1 MASTSYI
8 PSELFYLSSQFD
20 INMMLGAQI
29 RKILREQNVQ
39 VPSTAAKKE
48 LVRLFKHEVIARK
61 DEILATV
68 AAPAATAAAANAAP
82 NVMTRAAAAA
92 RQKQKSADQKKK
104 QKTKKH
110 EARETR
116 GKGKKVAR
124 KASPAEFST
133 ASDSSSSDTSD
144 TSDASSSSMQISDNP
159 SEVGAGSKQ
168 QQVGIDGSGAAA
180 SRRPHPFSSAAAAVK
195 SPPAGTSI
203 ELSTNAWALDDRTR
217 SLNTW
222 VTADLGGEMQALHES
237 FSGLQIKVNN

>member
-1 MASTSYI
+1 M
-8 PSELFYLSSQFD
+8 
-20 INMMLGAQI
+20 
-29 RKILREQNVQ
+29 
-39 VPSTAAKKE
+39 
-48 LVRLFKHEVIARK
+48 IARK

-116 GKGKKVAR
+116 GKGKKIAR

-133 ASDSSSSDTSD
+133 ASDSSSNTSD
-144 TSDASSSSMQISDNP
+144 TFDASSSSMQFSDNP

-168 QQVGIDGSGAAA
+168 QQVGIDGTRAAV

-195 SPPAGTSI
+195 SPTAGISI
-203 ELSTNAWALDDRTR
+203 ELSTNAYALDDRTR

-237 FSGLQIKVNN
+237 FSGLQIKVLLLLPSFLFVPPPADRYTTV